1 MPGDTLKVTPLGF
14 TKLIVED
21 LDKSAAFYLAVCG
34 LVEVGRADD
43 RIAGRPITEVYFKAD
58 PPGTGSFTLTKFRD
72 AVRPA
77 VQAVI
82 LGFIADDI
90 DAFVSR
96 ALAAGSELIEAVQ
109 SQPQHGVKV
118 AFLSDVEGNIIE
130 VVELL

>member
-21 LDKSAAFYLAVCG
+21 LDKSAAFYEAVCG
-34 LVEVGRADD
+34 LVEEGRADEH
-43 RIAGRPITEVYFKAD
+43 IAGRPITEIYFKSD
-58 PPGTGSFTLTKFRD
+58 PPGTGTFTLTKFRD
-72 AVRPA
+72 VVRPA

-96 ALAAGSELIEAVQ
+96 ALNAGAEIFEAVQ
-109 SQPQHGVKV
+109 SQPAHGVKV
-118 AFLSDVEGNIIE
+118 AFLYDPEGNIIE